1 MKKEQRLLT
10 IQTTEKALELL
21 QIVASGGQNLNIHNL
36 SQRLKISREEV
47 LLLLVTMENKG
58 LVTWD
63 SYRKIYN
70 PGGAT
75 LEMVRSLSQRF
86 GRANSPLSAAP
97 LH

>member
-1 MKKEQRLLT
+1 MKKEQRVRT

-21 QIVASGGQNLNIHNL
+21 QIVASGGQNLNIHGL

-70 PGGAT
+70 PGGAA
-75 LEMVRSLSQRF
+75 LEMIRSLSQRF
-86 GRANSPLSAAP
+86 SRANSPLTTVP